1 MPDMPAI
8 PHLPAAT
15 QAPGA
20 TVAIP
25 PFWLLAA
32 VTMTGTAALHIFV
45 PALPDMARHLDV
57 SRHTAQYAITLY
69 LIGMAFGQLVYGPLS
84 DRFGRRPLLVSG
96 LSLYL
101 GGLLL
106 GCIANGIDALLAA
119 RVLQS
124 LGGCGALV
132 LGRAMVRDVA
142 GRRDA
147 ARQLATLGL
156 VMGLTPAVAPAFGGL
171 IDAWLGWRAIF
182 GALALVVAIL
192 LVLVLRRLPE
202 TNLAPV
208 PMPGLGAILLGYR
221 VLWRSPAYRRYTIAG
236 ACAAT
241 SLYAFLAEAPF
252 LLVEVMRQTPASV
265 GFYCLLAVAG
275 MMFGTFVARQ
285 MAAQA
290 APARAARRGNLLC
303 LGSAG
308 LLVVLS
314 ATHQLGLVA
323 MMTLLVLYA
332 VGIGIVSPN
341 ALAGL
346 MNTHPE
352 RAGSA
357 SSLYGFLQMACGAAF
372 TWAVSLGVGGPE
384 TAVALV
390 LLAAAACAGI
400 SLQRV

>member
-1 MPDMPAI
+1 MPDMP
-8 PHLPAAT
+8 PTLHP
-15 QAPGA
+15 PA
-20 TVAIP
+20 TVTVAVP

-45 PALPDMARHLDV
+45 PALPDMARQFDV

-69 LIGMAFGQLVYGPLS
+69 LVGMAFGQLVYGPLS
-84 DRFGRRPLLVSG
+84 DRFGRRPLLVFG
-96 LSLYL
+96 LALYL
-101 GGLLL
+101 AGLLL
-106 GCIANGIDALLAA
+106 GSLSLGIGTLLTA

-142 GRRDA
+142 GREDA

-156 VMGLTPAVAPAFGGL
+156 VMGLTPAVAPAIGGL
-171 IDAWLGWRAIF
+171 IDTWLGWRAIF
-182 GALALVVAIL
+182 AGLAIVVATL
-192 LVLVLRRLPE
+192 LALVLRRLPE
-202 TNLAPV
+202 TNLAPL
-208 PMPGLGAILLGYR
+208 PMPGPGAILRGYW
-221 VLWRSPAYRRYTIAG
+221 VLWRSPVYRRYTVAG

-252 LLVEVMRQTPASV
+252 LLVEVMHRTPASV

-275 MMFGTFVARQ
+275 MMLGTFVARQ
-285 MAAQA
+285 MAAWTA
-290 APARAARRGNLLC
+290 TATAARRGNLLC
-303 LGSAG
+303 LASAG
-308 LLVVLS
+308 LLVLLS
-314 ATHQLGLVA
+314 LTHQLGLAA

-332 VGIGIVSPN
+332 IGIGIVSPN

-352 RAGSA
+352 RAGAA
-357 SSLYGFLQMACGAAF
+357 SSLYGFLQMAFGAVF
-372 TWAVSLGVGGPE
+372 TWSVSLGSGEPE

-390 LLAAAACAGI
+390 LLVAAACAGA

>member
-1 MPDMPAI
+1 MHD
-8 PHLPAAT
+8 LPST
-15 QAPGA
+15 P
-20 TVAIP
+20 TPPTTTAIP

-45 PALPDMARHLDV
+45 PALPDIARHFEV

-69 LIGMAFGQLVYGPLS
+69 LVGMAFGQLVYGPLS
-84 DRFGRRPLLVSG
+84 DRFGRRPLLVCG

-101 GGLLL
+101 AGLLL
-106 GCIANGIDALLAA
+106 GCLATGIGALLAA

-132 LGRAMVRDVA
+132 LGRAMVRDVS
-142 GRRDA
+142 GRLDA

-156 VMGLTPAVAPAFGGL
+156 VMGLTPAVAPAVGGL
-171 IDAWLGWRAIF
+171 IDGWLGWRAIF
-182 GALALVVAIL
+182 AALALVVSAL

-202 TNLAPV
+202 TNRAPV
-208 PMPGLGAILLGYR
+208 PLPGVSAILLGYWT
-221 VLWRSPAYRRYTIAG
+221 LWRSPTYRRFTIAG

-241 SLYAFLAEAPF
+241 SLYAFLAQAPF
-252 LLVEVMRQTPASV
+252 LLVEIMRQSPASV

-275 MMFGTFVARQ
+275 MMLGTLLARQ
-285 MAAQA
+285 MAARA
-290 APARAARRGNLLC
+290 APATAARRGNLLC
-303 LGSAG
+303 LASAG
-308 LLVVLS
+308 LLVLLS
-314 ATHQLGLVA
+314 LSHQLGLAA

-352 RAGSA
+352 RAGAA
-357 SSLYGFLQMACGAAF
+357 SSLYGFLQMAFGAGF
-372 TWAVSLGVGGPE
+372 TWAVSLGLGGPE

-390 LLAAAACAGI
+390 LLGAASCAGA

>member
-1 MPDMPAI
+1 MPDMPPTLHA
-8 PHLPAAT
+8 PAA
-15 QAPGA
+15 P

-45 PALPDMARHLDV
+45 PALPDVARQFGV

-69 LIGMAFGQLVYGPLS
+69 LLGMAFGQLLYGPLS
-84 DRFGRRPLLVSG
+84 DRFGRRPLLIFG

-101 GGLLL
+101 AGLLL
-106 GCIANGIDALLAA
+106 GCLAPQIGTLLAA
-119 RVLQS
+119 RILQS

-132 LGRAMVRDVA
+132 LGRAMVRDGA

-156 VMGLTPAVAPAFGGL
+156 VMGLTPAVSPAIGGL
-171 IDAWLGWRAIF
+171 IDALLGWRAIF
-182 GALALVVAIL
+182 ATLALVVGVL

-202 TNLAPV
+202 TNRHPV
-208 PMPGLGAILLGYR
+208 PMPGAGAILLGYR
-221 VLWRSPAYRRYTIAG
+221 VLWRSPAYRRYTVAG

-252 LLVEVMRQTPASV
+252 LLVDIMHRSPASV

-275 MMFGTFVARQ
+275 MMLGTLLARQ
-285 MAAQA
+285 MAASA
-290 APARAARRGNLLC
+290 APSVAARRGNLLC
-303 LGSAG
+303 LASAG
-308 LLVVLS
+308 LLVLLS
-314 ATHQLGLVA
+314 ATQQLGLVA

-352 RAGSA
+352 RAGAA
-357 SSLYGFLQMACGAAF
+357 SSLYGFLQMAFGAGF
-372 TWAVSLGVGGPE
+372 TWAVSLGFGGPQ
-384 TAVALV
+384 TAVAIV
-390 LLAAAACAGI
+390 LLAAAACAGA
-400 SLQRV
+400 SLHRV